1 MRKSKVFMLLL
12 AVFVCGICFAVPQ
25 NAVEIATGNNASV
38 ASVNYRV
45 SFLEKST
52 DGNNVSAAGPFYTAT
67 YKDETGSH
75 YFDHDGVAYVGAN
88 GVVSFYTYQ
97 MSFVS
102 VVQILVNNGAVTY
115 VLGTSG
121 GTYTLPPITSNTTI
135 TIIYQLGSGG
145 N

>member
-1 MRKSKVFMLLL
+1 MKKTKVIMLLL
-12 AVFVCGICFAVPQ
+12 SFLVCGICFATPQ
-25 NAVEIATGNNASV
+25 NMEETVAGNNPSV
-38 ASVNYRV
+38 ASASYRV
-45 SFLEKST
+45 SFFEKST
-52 DGNNVSAAGPFYTAT
+52 DGLDVSAAGPFYTAT
-67 YKDETGSH
+67 YTDDAGTH
-75 YFDHDGVAYVGAN
+75 YFNHDGIANVGAN

-97 MSFVS
+97 MSGQT
-102 VVQILVNNGAVTY
+102 VVQILVNNGRVTY